1 MDVDLAAR
9 GRSPDALEEARAA
22 ARNARVAPND
32 LWDGTAELLRAA
44 RGTSFMEDTAT
55 ALA

>member
-1 MDVDLAAR
+1 MDVDLAAL

-32 LWDGTAELLRAA
+32 LWDGTAELLRAT